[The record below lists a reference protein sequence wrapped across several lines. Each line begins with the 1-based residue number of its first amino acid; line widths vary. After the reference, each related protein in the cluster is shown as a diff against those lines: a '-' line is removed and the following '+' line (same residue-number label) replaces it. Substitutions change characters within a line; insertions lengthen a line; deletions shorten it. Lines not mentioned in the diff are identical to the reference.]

1 MMFSCRLVEDPFAAI
16 PLPEDGVAETSEKV
30 ELGEIMYSDL
40 LLSGTISDKGK
51 LLLRFS
57 APEFR
62 LPIGVIVPR
71 MYLGLPTTDI
81 GTPRKS
87 YMGGTA
93 PSTTNMGTAPHISTA
108 PSMSRTM
115 ANPRNNRTSQ
125 VQQVSRGPCRTFPCP
140 PSQSHFHT
148 SP

>member
-57 APEFR
+57 APEYR
-62 LPIGVIVPR
+62 LPIGVIAAER
-71 MYLGLPTTDI
+71 PTYVFGSPHDGHRYPKKI
-81 GTPRKS
+81 IH
-87 YMGGTA
+87 GGYRPQYNKHGYSPTHQYR
-93 PSTTNMGTAPHISTA
+93 P
-108 PSMSRTM
+108 
-115 ANPRNNRTSQ
+115 Q
-125 VQQVSRGPCRTFPCP
+125 YVQNHG
-140 PSQSHFHT
+140 
-148 SP
+148 